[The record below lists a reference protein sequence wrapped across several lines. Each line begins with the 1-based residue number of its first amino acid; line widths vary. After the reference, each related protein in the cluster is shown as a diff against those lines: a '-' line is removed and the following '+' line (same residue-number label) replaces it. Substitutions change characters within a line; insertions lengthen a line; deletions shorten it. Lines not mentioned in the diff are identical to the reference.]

1 MNKRKKLTAS
11 LTLLMICVLILS
23 SQVSCKSKSPSEIT
37 QNMQQRTVQLVFAVQ
52 QKQGDTAAGF
62 TPVGTGILVNN
73 NGYVITADHLLD
85 SGEQYMQQEQDEVK
99 KMGIVVLAPPGA
111 SSFSNVPQPLTAIN
125 DFDVIARDSKHDL
138 ALLKIKMLSII
149 SPLNGKTLLTVHFNR
164 NVSGSLNVGVAR
176 FSKAITQNNAVAITG
191 YTSDAVTGA
200 ISGELMPETK
210 NGNVT
215 SKEITDIHNPK
226 LASISPGLVYA
237 VTYFYTTD
245 IISNP
250 VLSGCPVY
258 SPQNGAIMGMGIS
271 VAGPAGQIVIIPAK
285 YFLDLLK
292 SNGVTIK

>member
-1 MNKRKKLTAS
+1 
-11 LTLLMICVLILS
+11 
-23 SQVSCKSKSPSEIT
+23 
-37 QNMQQRTVQLVFAVQ
+37 
-52 QKQGDTAAGF
+52 
-62 TPVGTGILVNN
+62 
-73 NGYVITADHLLD
+73 
-85 SGEQYMQQEQDEVK
+85 
-99 KMGIVVLAPPGA
+99 
-111 SSFSNVPQPLTAIN
+111 
-125 DFDVIARDSKHDL
+125 
-138 ALLKIKMLSII
+138 
-149 SPLNGKTLLTVHFNR
+149 
-164 NVSGSLNVGVAR
+164 
-176 FSKAITQNNAVAITG
+176 
-191 YTSDAVTGA
+191 
-200 ISGELMPETK
+200 MPETK